1 MSTPTNSEMT
11 GKVGF
16 SNPGWISE
24 HTWKQQVMC
33 SRLFFV
39 PQWLIGPSTNYQQ
52 KVQHQSQEKR
62 DAPPPYNQDI
72 YIYINVSPTSR
83 SADSTEV
90 ITKQTDHVQWLTCV
104 TLHCFHSSC
113 ECTQWRD
120 NAEKERE
127 RSLSTYTAFNCCDFV
142 CQRRNKRVGFGWGPV
157 FLIFFYHVHI
167 NLKIH
172 TDHNYRFKM
181 CQTNTVSS
189 DDEAK
194 RTWPLLYWPV
204 D

>member
-1 MSTPTNSEMT
+1 MRHHH
-11 GKVGF
+11 
-16 SNPGWISE
+16 II
-24 HTWKQQVMC
+24 
-33 SRLFFV
+33 R
-39 PQWLIGPSTNYQQ
+39 
-52 KVQHQSQEKR
+52 
-62 DAPPPYNQDI
+62 I
-72 YIYINVSPTSR
+72 YIYIYKRVSDIEVCWQHR
-83 SADSTEV
+83 SDYKTNRPRSVVNLCYTPLFP
-90 ITKQTDHVQWLTCV
+90 Q
-104 TLHCFHSSC
+104 SSC

>member
-52 KVQHQSQEKR
+52 KAQHQSQEKR

-104 TLHCFHSSC
+104 TLHCFHRVHASAHNGVT
-113 ECTQWRD
+113 TQRK
-120 NAEKERE
+120 KERE
-127 RSLSTYTAFNCCDFV
+127 VSPLTLLSIVVTLFARGETKELVLGED
-142 CQRRNKRVGFGWGPV
+142 Q
-157 FLIFFYHVHI
+157 FF
-167 NLKIH
+167 
-172 TDHNYRFKM
+172 
-181 CQTNTVSS
+181 
-189 DDEAK
+189 
-194 RTWPLLYWPV
+194 
-204 D
+204 